1 MATRIL
7 IADDHLAVR
16 EGVRSLLELEDDF
29 QVVGEAADGR
39 EAARK
44 ALELKPDLIVL
55 DNSMPGMTGLEVSR
69 QIAGQLPNTAIV
81 FLSLDPGIRDLA
93 LASGAVGYLS
103 KDAPPGEF
111 LRVVRAAADAL
122 RVRRRLQG
130 VPGSWRRV
138 ADLLIGQRS
147 ITPEQ
152 LDEIVLSR
160 QGDEAIAATI
170 LRSGVID
177 ETELGRA
184 LSRASNRPLVSLA
197 PFPEIADPIDPRE
210 SRLAARRLVD
220 PIDASAVRRLPRRF
234 SETKGCVLVT
244 CVPND
249 CLLAMVDPL
258 DEGTIREAQEL
269 LGERAL
275 TVVTAIATDV
285 REAIARAYDP
295 SLLPTQVVSIGT
307 GTVIPTLVAMGGTVL
322 VVAIVF
328 FWFFH
333 TAVRFETAFSLFALA
348 CGLFFFAYA
357 LRYYITTATVLVLA
371 IFGDKITVARNTGNG
386 GGNRNEHANGLRT
399 NGHGNGGGHARK
411 LNGQPIT
418 NGRPRT
424 HAYKTLRGEKIDTEG
439 TVITDPWAPMHG
451 NTEWRLP
458 HEKQPFVSVHVAT
471 YNERQVMD
479 RLLTACTSFDYDN
492 YEVLIC
498 DDSTDAEALRI
509 LERWRQH
516 PRVRILHRATRKG
529 FKGGALQEALRRMH
543 PKAEYVVIF
552 DADFVPP
559 ADIMWHFLEYFG
571 RVTTNANGDRNGHTN
586 GNGNRYLPAAGR
598 ANGNGNGHAGQH
610 GNGHRNGN
618 GNGNGHPKYV
628 NGVPMNGER
637 IAAVQGYQWHM
648 LNAGENWVTRGV
660 RAEFA
665 GSYVLERSG
674 QELFGMMK
682 MISGSVYMIR
692 ADVLRKLGW
701 STSIT
706 EDWEL
711 TIRLYLAGYKVLYT
725 PYIQAPAECV
735 STIGRL
741 IKQRMRWAEG
751 HTFNVKKYFWPI
763 MRSPNLT
770 FREKLEWI
778 YYAPY
783 YLQSVVFALGTV
795 TWLGAEILFAQHIP
809 NWSAVLG
816 WSLVFTNVL
825 ALPLMNLAGITLE
838 GSIKRDVGG
847 ILSFIGLATLLVP
860 FQAYAALKGL
870 FETEEGG
877 WVRTPKSGVVTEA
890 FGQFKLARL
899 LPWEL
904 PRKRQQRKRALPARI
919 AVTSVL
925 VLAAAGILAVGAMSI
940 RAAAASGAV
949 TVAELAVIPGF
960 LGTIA
965 PLLLV
970 AYAWFKLKRVGL
982 IAFAL
987 FFGISANLVFLANSI
1002 PADAVADNTSTFTF
1016 KATTAFTA
1024 TNCAGGTLKD
1034 MQQGY
1039 SSANPTATTFGTN
1052 NGDITFC
1059 SDTFTIPQTM
1069 SAGTATVTA
1078 YLANTNTRKNC
1089 TLTSTMSVNGVTS
1102 ITPTPGS
1109 VTIPLSTTLSIF
1121 TWTMSTNAVTF
1132 ATGDRLVLDIQWPA
1146 SNCANTTLSY
1156 DSTSTPSQVTV
1167 ATIVPE
1173 ALGGLL
1179 LAAPGVPLLIAWR
1192 RRRRKGT
1199 A

>member
-1 MATRIL
+1 M
-7 IADDHLAVR
+7 
-16 EGVRSLLELEDDF
+16 LELEDDLV
-29 QVVGEAADGR
+29 VVGEAADGH

-44 ALELKPDLIVL
+44 ALELNPDLIVL

-69 QIAGQLPNTAIV
+69 QIASKLPETAIV
-81 FLSLDPGIRDLA
+81 FLTLDPGIRELA
-93 LASGAVGYLS
+93 LASGAVGYIS
-103 KDAPPGEF
+103 KDAPPDEF

-122 RVRRRLQG
+122 RARRRLQD
-130 VPGSWRRV
+130 VPASWRRV
-138 ADLLIGQRS
+138 TDLLIAQRS

-152 LDEIVLSR
+152 LDEIVAARTSD
-160 QGDEAIAATI
+160 GAIATTI
-170 LRSGVID
+170 LGSGVID
-177 ETELGRA
+177 DAELAHA

-197 PFPEIADPIDPRE
+197 LFPESADPIDPRE
-210 SRLAARRLVD
+210 TRLAARRRVD
-220 PIDASAVRRLPRRF
+220 PIDVAAARRLPRAF
-234 SETKGCVLVT
+234 SQTKQCVLVT
-244 CVPND
+244 CMPHD
-249 CLLAMVDPL
+249 CVLAMVDPL
-258 DEGTIREAQEL
+258 DEDAIREAREL
-269 LGERAL
+269 LGERDV
-275 TVVTAIATDV
+275 TIVTATATDV
-285 REAIARAYDP
+285 RDAIARAYDP
-295 SLLPTQVVSIGT
+295 SLVPTDVVSPGN
-307 GTVIPTLVAMGGTVL
+307 GALVPTLVAMGGTGL
-322 VVAIVF
+322 VIAIAF

-333 TAVRFETAFSLFALA
+333 SAVRFETAFSLFALA
-348 CGLFFFAYA
+348 CGMFFFVYA
-357 LRYYITTATVLVLA
+357 LKYYITSATVLTLA
-371 IFGDKITVARNTGNG
+371 VFGDKLTFGRRTGNG
-386 GGNRNEHANGLRT
+386 TNGSGHANGIRT
-399 NGHGNGGGHARK
+399 NGHAAANGISKK
-411 LNGQPIT
+411 LNGQPVA
-418 NGRPRT
+418 NGRP
-424 HAYKTLRGEKIDTEG
+424 HANGYKTLRGEKIDTEG
-439 TVITDPWAPMHG
+439 GVIADPWATMHA
-451 NTEWRLP
+451 TTQWRLP
-458 HEKQPFVSVHVAT
+458 QEKQPFVSVQVAT
-471 YNERQVMD
+471 YNERHVMD

-492 YEVLIC
+492 YEVLVC

-509 LERWRQH
+509 LDRWREH

-529 FKGGALQEALRRMH
+529 FKGGALHEGLQRMH

-559 ADIMWHFLEYFG
+559 SDILWHFLEYFG
-571 RVTTNANGDRNGHTN
+571 RINTSPN
-586 GNGNRYLPAAGR
+586 GNGNGNGH
-598 ANGNGNGHAGQH
+598 ANGNGNGHAKA
-610 GNGHRNGN
+610 N

-628 NGVPMNGER
+628 NGVPVNGER

-665 GSYVLERSG
+665 GNYVLERSG

-735 STIGRL
+735 STISRL
-741 IKQRMRWAEG
+741 VKQRMRWAEG

-763 MRSPNLT
+763 MRSPHLT

-783 YLQSVVFALGTV
+783 YLQSVVFAVGTV
-795 TWLGAEILFAQHIP
+795 AWLGAEILFAQHIP

-816 WSLVFTNVL
+816 WSLVCTNIL

-847 ILSFIGLATLLVP
+847 ILSFIGLSNLLVP

-890 FGQFKLARL
+890 FGQFRLARL

-904 PRKRQQRKRALPARI
+904 PKRRQKKKRTLPARI

-925 VLAAAGILAVGAMSI
+925 VLVAAGILAVGVMSI
-940 RAAAASGAV
+940 RAAAATRTV
-949 TVAELAVIPGF
+949 TTAELAVVPGF

-970 AYAWFKLKRVGL
+970 AYAWLKLKRVGL

-1002 PADAVADNTSTFTF
+1002 PADAVTDNTSTFTF

-1024 TNCAGGTLKD
+1024 TNCAGGTLQD
-1034 MQQGY
+1034 MQQNY
-1039 SSANPTATTFGTN
+1039 SSANATATTFGASN
-1052 NGDITFC
+1052 SDVVFC
-1059 SDTFTIPQTM
+1059 SDTFTTGQTM

-1078 YLANTNTRKNC
+1078 YLANANTKKAC
-1089 TLTSTMSVNGVTS
+1089 ALSSTMSVNGVTS
-1102 ITPTPGS
+1102 ITPTAGS
-1109 VTIPLSTTLSIF
+1109 VTIPASTTVSIF
-1121 TWTMSTNAVTF
+1121 TWTMNTNAVTF
-1132 ATGDRLVLDIQWPA
+1132 ATGDRLVLDIHWPA
-1146 SNCANTTLSY
+1146 SNCASATLSY
-1156 DSTSTPSQVTV
+1156 DSTATPSRVTV

-1192 RRRRKGT
+1192 RRRRKAT

>member
-16 EGVRSLLELEDDF
+16 EGVRSMLELEDDLV
-29 QVVGEAADGR
+29 VVGEAADGR

-69 QIAGQLPNTAIV
+69 QIAGQLPETAIV
-81 FLSLDPGIRDLA
+81 FLTLDPGIRELA
-93 LASGAVGYLS
+93 LASGAVGYIS
-103 KDAPPGEF
+103 KDAPPDEF

-122 RVRRRLQG
+122 RTRRRLKDM
-130 VPGSWRRV
+130 PASWRRV
-138 ADLLIGQRS
+138 TDLLIAQRS
-147 ITPEQ
+147 ISPEQ
-152 LDEIVLSR
+152 LDELVAARS
-160 QGDEAIAATI
+160 GDGAIATTI
-170 LRSGVID
+170 LGSGVID
-177 ETELGRA
+177 DAELAHA

-197 PFPEIADPIDPRE
+197 LFPESADPIDPRE
-210 SRLAARRLVD
+210 TRLAARRLVD
-220 PIDASAVRRLPRRF
+220 PIDVSAARRLPRAF
-234 SETKGCVLVT
+234 SQTKQCVLVT
-244 CVPND
+244 CMAHD
-249 CLLAMVDPL
+249 CVLAMVDPL
-258 DEGTIREAQEL
+258 DEDTIREAQEL
-269 LGERAL
+269 LGERDV
-275 TVVTAIATDV
+275 TIVTATATDV
-285 REAIARAYDP
+285 RDAIARAYDP
-295 SLLPTQVVSIGT
+295 SLVPTDVVSPGS
-307 GTVIPTLVAMGGTVL
+307 GALVPTLVAMGGTAL
-322 VVAIVF
+322 VIAIAF

-333 TAVRFETAFSLFALA
+333 SAVRFETAFSLFALG
-348 CGLFFFAYA
+348 CGMFFFVYA
-357 LRYYITTATVLVLA
+357 LKYYITSATVLTLA
-371 IFGDKITVARNTGNG
+371 VFGDKLTFGRRTANG
-386 GGNRNEHANGLRT
+386 TNGAGHANGIRP
-399 NGHGNGGGHARK
+399 NGHAAANGISKK
-411 LNGQPIT
+411 LNGQPIA
-418 NGRPRT
+418 NGRP
-424 HAYKTLRGEKIDTEG
+424 HANGYKTLRGEKIDTG
-439 TVITDPWAPMHG
+439 GGVIADPWATMHA
-451 NTEWRLP
+451 TTQWRLP
-458 HEKQPFVSVHVAT
+458 QEKQPFVSVQVAT
-471 YNERQVMD
+471 YNERHVMD

-492 YEVLIC
+492 YEVLVC

-509 LERWRQH
+509 LDRWREH
-516 PRVRILHRATRKG
+516 PRVRILHRATRRG
-529 FKGGALQEALRRMH
+529 FKGGALHEGLQRMH

-559 ADIMWHFLEYFG
+559 SDILWHFLEYFG
-571 RVTTNANGDRNGHTN
+571 RINTIAN
-586 GNGNRYLPAAGR
+586 
-598 ANGNGNGHAGQH
+598 ANGNGNG
-610 GNGHRNGN
+610 NGHTNGN

-628 NGVPMNGER
+628 NGVPVNGER

-735 STIGRL
+735 STISRL
-741 IKQRMRWAEG
+741 VKQRMRWAEG

-763 MRSPNLT
+763 MRSPHLT
-770 FREKLEWI
+770 FREKVEWI

-783 YLQSVVFALGTV
+783 YLQSVVFAVGTV
-795 TWLGAEILFAQHIP
+795 AWLGAEILFSQHIP
-809 NWSAVLG
+809 NWTAVLG
-816 WSLVFTNVL
+816 WSLVFTNIL

-847 ILSFIGLATLLVP
+847 ILSFIGLSNLLVP

-890 FGQFKLARL
+890 FGQFRLARL

-904 PRKRQQRKRALPARI
+904 PKRRQRKKHALPARI

-925 VLAAAGILAVGAMSI
+925 VLVAAGILAVGVMSI
-940 RAAAASGAV
+940 RAAASSRTI
-949 TVAELAVIPGF
+949 TVAELAVVPGF
-960 LGTIA
+960 LGTVA

-970 AYAWFKLKRVGL
+970 AYAWLKLKRVGL

-1016 KATTAFTA
+1016 KATTAFTT
-1024 TNCAGGTLKD
+1024 TNCAGGTLQD

-1059 SDTFTIPQTM
+1059 SDTFTTGQTM

-1078 YLANTNTRKNC
+1078 YLANTNTRKSC

-1102 ITPTPGS
+1102 ITPTAGS
-1109 VTIPLSTTLSIF
+1109 IIVPLSTTLSIF
-1121 TWTMSTNAVTF
+1121 TKTMSTNAVTF
-1132 ATGDRLVLDIQWPA
+1132 APGDRLVLDIQWPA

-1156 DSTSTPSQVTV
+1156 DSTSTPSRVTV